1 MTENEVFNIILNMFN
16 QKPHIL
22 PCTSTTN
29 LKYFLLYWH
38 STVDHTIGHKPRK
51 TLVVTFVLK
60 VSLVHHL
67 PIWRE
72 NKMSVRLGISLINT
86 DFDLL
91 IIKCHTLAYK
101 IDYILSSHKSKQML
115 TSPLLDR

>member
-1 MTENEVFNIILNMFN
+1 
-16 QKPHIL
+16 
-22 PCTSTTN
+22 
-29 LKYFLLYWH
+29 
-38 STVDHTIGHKPRK
+38 
-51 TLVVTFVLK
+51 
-60 VSLVHHL
+60 
-67 PIWRE
+67 
-72 NKMSVRLGISLINT
+72 MSVRLGISLINT